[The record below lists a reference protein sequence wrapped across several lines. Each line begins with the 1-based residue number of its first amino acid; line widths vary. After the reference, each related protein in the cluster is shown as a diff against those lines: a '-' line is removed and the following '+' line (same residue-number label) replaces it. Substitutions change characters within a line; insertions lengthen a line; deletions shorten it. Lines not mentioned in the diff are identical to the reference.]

1 MCTGA
6 SHAWTGT
13 LTMLAA
19 VTAAPEPSTSRQV
32 HTVELP
38 TTDIRVMRPPTAPPM
53 FSCAL
58 ILALGW
64 GAASAEQSTTGI
76 ASFYSAVPATPDNLT
91 AAHRHLPFGTRVR
104 VIRVDTGEQVVVRIN
119 DRGPFIKGRIIDLSR
134 SAAQHLRMIDAGHT
148 RVRLEVV
155 VDAVAQ
161 ETAIAL
167 PNCEVCELV
176 RVEAHD

>member
-1 MCTGA
+1 VDVH
-6 SHAWTGT
+6 SLEEINH
-13 LTMLAA
+13 LAIGRYSLRNS
-19 VTAAPEPSTSRQV
+19 PQGPQV
-32 HTVELP
+32 HTAVSP
-38 TTDIRVMRPPTAPPM
+38 TNIHVMRR
-53 FSCAL
+53 L
-58 ILALGW
+58 RV
-64 GAASAEQSTTGI
+64 ASALFWASIAAFSGGALAEQRMTGI

-104 VIRVDTGEQVVVRIN
+104 VIRIDTGEQVVVRIN

-134 SAAQHLRMIDAGHT
+134 SAAQQLRMIDAGHT